1 MRGVWLS
8 NTSVL
13 YISREPKRMD
23 DIRDRRN
30 ELAANISSQEIYLSA
45 NESAG
50 WTEFC
55 WPISANNIPDQGPG
69 HHHFR

>member
-1 MRGVWLS
+1 MRGVWSS

-45 NESAG
+45 NE
-50 WTEFC
+50 
-55 WPISANNIPDQGPG
+55 
-69 HHHFR
+69 